1 MNNKLISVLAILSA
15 TTLVACAGGGDKTT
29 ASSGGASVVVGGTT
43 TGGTTTKPTQP
54 TKIDPTIQGNI
65 ITLNPAN
72 DRVARQNFSTTQ
84 TTSINKVV
92 VNGQTIDFLPSSSE
106 NARNISVKGRNMV
119 RVGSGTELSYM
130 RYGYMKNGENATPYV
145 FAQGQVTTDDMP
157 KTGIFKYQGHATHVE
172 NGEISRASANFDV
185 DYAQK
190 TLVGTITP
198 TSGGSIVLNATI
210 DGNRFQGN
218 NRTMITNG
226 YFYGSKAEEL
236 GGTYQNNIGN
246 INGAFG
252 AVKK

>member
-1 MNNKLISVLAILSA
+1 MKKTLLNMLMLSA
-15 TTLVACAGGGDKTT
+15 TTMLVACAGGGDKTSYSE
-29 ASSGGASVVVGGTT
+29 SSATLPTGGSV
-43 TGGTTTKPTQP
+43 TGGTTTKPTQSNQ
-54 TKIDPTIQGNI
+54 IDSRIQGNI
-65 ITLNPAN
+65 IALNPAN
-72 DRVARQNFSTTQ
+72 DRVARQNFPTTQ

-92 VNGQTIDFLPSSSE
+92 VNGQTIEFLPSGSE
-106 NARNISVKGRNMV
+106 NAGNININGRNMV

-130 RYGYMKNGENATPYV
+130 RYGYMKNGENSTPYV
-145 FAQGQVTTDDMP
+145 FAQGKVTTDDMP
-157 KTGIFKYQGHATHVE
+157 KTGAVKYQGHATHVE
-172 NGEISRASANFDV
+172 NGTISRASANFDV

-198 TSGGSIVLNATI
+198 TSGGSIALNATI
-210 DGNRFQGN
+210 DGNRFQGD

-236 GGTYQNNIGN
+236 GGTYQNNLGN